1 LTEGAR
7 AGPARRWEPE
17 MLLNLLQGFTLL
29 GEEWVLWI
37 LIALSVASVAVM
49 IERIIFFMNNRL
61 AGVEELS
68 KRLSAGDVE
77 FARKAVEG
85 KRGIEAAVVREA
97 LNATDKGP
105 ESVDEV
111 IASTMAREKLRY
123 ESWLSI
129 LGTLGN
135 NAPFIGL
142 FGTVLGIIRAFHD
155 LANAPPSAKAGGAS
169 AVMSGISGALVAT
182 AVGLAVA
189 IPAVIAYNF
198 FMRWLKKLNGSAT
211 SLSHAWQSHLKA
223 VRDETKKAA

>member
-1 LTEGAR
+1 MLT
-7 AGPARRWEPE
+7 
-17 MLLNLLQGFTLL
+17 NLLHGFTLL

-37 LIALSVASVAVM
+37 LIVLSVISVAVM
-49 IERIIFFMNNRL
+49 IERLVYFATNSLSGSENLSRL
-61 AGVEELS
+61 LAQ
-68 KRLSAGDVE
+68 GDVAG
-77 FARKAVEG
+77 ARKAVEG
-85 KRGIEAAVVREA
+85 KRGMEAAVVREA

-111 IASTMAREKLRY
+111 IASTMANEKVRY
-123 ESWLSI
+123 EAWLSI

-155 LANAPPSAKAGGAS
+155 LANAPPSARAGGAS

-189 IPAVIAYNF
+189 IPAVVAFNF
-198 FMRWLKKLNGSAT
+198 FQRWLKRLT
-211 SLSHAWQSHLKA
+211 SRSNALSHAWLGHVKS
-223 VRDETKKAA
+223 VREERKAA

>member
-1 LTEGAR
+1 
-7 AGPARRWEPE
+7 

-37 LIALSVASVAVM
+37 LIVLSVISVAVM
-49 IERIIFFMNNRL
+49 IERLVFFLTNRVSNVDEL
-61 AGVEELS
+61 ARKLA
-68 KRLSAGDVE
+68 AGDVE
-77 FARKAVEG
+77 YARQAVEG
-85 KRGIEAAVVREA
+85 RRGLEASVVREA
-97 LNATDKGP
+97 LNASDKGP
-105 ESVDEV
+105 DSVDEI

-123 ESWLSI
+123 DAWLSI

-198 FMRWLKKLNGSAT
+198 FQRWLKKLNGSAT
-211 SLSHAWQSHLKA
+211 SLSHSWQSHLKA

>member
-1 LTEGAR
+1 MLT
-7 AGPARRWEPE
+7 
-17 MLLNLLQGFTLL
+17 NLLHGFTLL

-37 LIALSVASVAVM
+37 LIVLSVASVAVM
-49 IERIIFFMNNRL
+49 IERLVFFLTNSL
-61 AGVEELS
+61 SGSEELS
-68 KRLSAGDVE
+68 RKLAKGDIDG
-77 FARKAVEG
+77 ARRAVEG

-105 ESVDEV
+105 DSVDEV
-111 IASTMAREKLRY
+111 IASTMAHEKIRY
-123 ESWLSI
+123 EAWLSI

-155 LANAPPSAKAGGAS
+155 LANAPPSARAGGAS

-189 IPAVIAYNF
+189 IPAVVAFNF
-198 FMRWLKKLNGSAT
+198 FQRWLKRLNARAT
-211 SLSHAWQSHLKA
+211 ALSHAWQGHLKA
-223 VRDETKKAA
+223 VREDRKAA